1 MVGFGKS
8 AFADCQKAMRIIA
21 ALLAFSVAGLSA
33 VTAGT
38 VRSPHIRANAPYSEA
53 RQQLLADG
61 WTPIRTPR
69 ADPCPGADT
78 RCVGRPEMEFCASTK
93 TGECLF
99 IWSREDT
106 TVAVFTTGRPEAIVG
121 GIMCRSGCR

>member
-1 MVGFGKS
+1 
-8 AFADCQKAMRIIA
+8 MRIVA

-38 VRSPHIRANAPYSEA
+38 VRSPYIRANAPYSEA

-93 TGECLF
+93 NGECLF
-99 IWSREDT
+99 IWSRGDT